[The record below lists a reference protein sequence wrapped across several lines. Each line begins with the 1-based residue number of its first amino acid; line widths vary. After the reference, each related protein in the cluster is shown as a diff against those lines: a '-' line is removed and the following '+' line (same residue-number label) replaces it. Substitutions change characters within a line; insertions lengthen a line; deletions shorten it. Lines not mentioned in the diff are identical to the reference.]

1 MDPHGDH
8 KSSHVTGPTR
18 PGRDLTHHLGPIR
31 GGTLVVRFPTRGSR
45 NTQNMGHH
53 QCNRTS
59 VLLQPVISVYRRDA
73 CLVYHACL
81 GVCSKLSV
89 GLAISYK
96 SATPQMPPTP
106 RLGCKGVPVEVLLKR
121 FGRIILDGNP
131 CRPSRALSVPLVLI
145 QCKVSGRVRIDALQ
159 QQHKAVCAVAVEV
172 VSMQLLRPQEP

>member
-1 MDPHGDH
+1 MQPYFCLATAGEFRI
-8 KSSHVTGPTR
+8 PPR
-18 PGRDLTHHLGPIR
+18 RM
-31 GGTLVVRFPTRGSR
+31 SR
-45 NTQNMGHH
+45 
-53 QCNRTS
+53 
-59 VLLQPVISVYRRDA
+59 VP
-73 CLVYHACL
+73 CL
-81 GVCSKLSV
+81 GESSVLSV